1 MSAAPRSVAD
11 IVGADIA
18 VIGTAGAVRGKA
30 VVGSLVTRVVAL
42 RPAAARVAGMDG
54 ARTSTASVGTIA
66 VKTIIAG
73 RSGVGMSAASGA
85 IADIVGADIAII
97 GAGGAVSDIAIIR
110 GFVTDVVADRPAAAG
125 VSVMH

>member
-30 VVGSLVTRVVAL
+30 VVGSLVTGVVAL

-54 ARTSTASVGTIA
+54 ARTSAAGVGTIA
-66 VKTIIAG
+66 V
-73 RSGVGMSAASGA
+73 
-85 IADIVGADIAII
+85 
-97 GAGGAVSDIAIIR
+97 
-110 GFVTDVVADRPAAAG
+110 
-125 VSVMH
+125 